1 LQICQLTSAEA
12 EKIQRG
18 LVVDSHLHSHLSRND
33 ARQLVENG
41 RVRFINERA
50 VVPVGCALLS
60 DYWYDWA
67 VLKNDRHWAT
77 VGSGPV
83 TTRQMV
89 SYMPKRKHKVKR
101 ITACGAPACRQ
112 SVRAINAEV
121 GGGENEP
128 SRTA

>member
-1 LQICQLTSAEA
+1 LQICQLTLSEA

-18 LVVDSHLHSHLSRND
+18 LVVDCHLHSHLSRND
-33 ARQLVENG
+33 ACQLVVNG

-50 VVPVGCALLS
+50 VVPVGCAPLS

-77 VGSGPV
+77 VRSGPV
-83 TTRQMV
+83 TARQMV

-101 ITACGAPACRQ
+101 ITACGAPARRL
-112 SVRAINAEV
+112 SVAAVNSEQADR
-121 GGGENEP
+121 GRRG
-128 SRTA
+128 